1 MKTFNVIFRSLA
13 IVALSFTAL
22 AVSAKSVRTETVVY
36 QGNAIPSVSLKE
48 VVVSAPASKSHS
60 VLCAMQLHNGKY
72 IPSVNLDEISVS
84 ASGSVSHK
92 PSSVHSSKAVLMPTV
107 LVNGEYIA
115 DVDLNEVQVVADI
128 QVAGNTE
135 STEVVS
141 SENNNQLFKVS
152 MRQGFNRLINYLVE
166 KGKDVV
172 ASAFP
177 SLFSK

>member
-1 MKTFNVIFRSLA
+1 
-13 IVALSFTAL
+13 
-22 AVSAKSVRTETVVY
+22 
-36 QGNAIPSVSLKE
+36 
-48 VVVSAPASKSHS
+48 
-60 VLCAMQLHNGKY
+60 
-72 IPSVNLDEISVS
+72 
-84 ASGSVSHK
+84 
-92 PSSVHSSKAVLMPTV
+92 
-107 LVNGEYIA
+107 
-115 DVDLNEVQVVADI
+115 NEVQVVADI